1 MGTSF
6 IARSWNQRDRAGW
19 RNFGI
24 AMLAL
29 AVAFFVALFSAATA
43 QEGRVWLAAITTLIS
58 LGNRGMGGRRDRSGS
73 GATHQPALDCLSN

>member
-24 AMLAL
+24 AMLVLSAAL
-29 AVAFFVALFSAATA
+29 VVALFSAAVA
-43 QEGRVWLAAITTLIS
+43 REGRIGLAAITTVIS
-58 LGNRGMGGRRDRSGS
+58 LGMAAWVGI
-73 GATHQPALDCLSN
+73 TIVPALAKRTSL